1 MVMDIKCAFLYGKTP
16 RDIYI
21 ELPDEDPMSINK
33 DYVGKL
39 LKAMYGTRDAPA
51 VWQEEIR
58 ALVTNMNFTQSR
70 INPCVYYNRER
81 DLRVNVHVDDVLVT
95 GMEED
100 LIWFRESLKKVWE
113 LKATILGGHD
123 NPVGESV
130 FLGRT
135 IRLTEK
141 GYRDRGG
148 R

>member
-1 MVMDIKCAFLYGKTP
+1 MKFI
-16 RDIYI
+16 
-21 ELPDEDPMSINK
+21 
-33 DYVGKL
+33 
-39 LKAMYGTRDAPA
+39 
-51 VWQEEIR
+51 
-58 ALVTNMNFTQSR
+58 QSR
-70 INPCVYYNRER
+70 INPCVYYNPDR
-81 DLRVNVHVDDVLVT
+81 DLRVNVHEDDVLVT
-95 GMEED
+95 GTED
-100 LIWFRESLKKVWE
+100 ELIWFRESVRKVWE